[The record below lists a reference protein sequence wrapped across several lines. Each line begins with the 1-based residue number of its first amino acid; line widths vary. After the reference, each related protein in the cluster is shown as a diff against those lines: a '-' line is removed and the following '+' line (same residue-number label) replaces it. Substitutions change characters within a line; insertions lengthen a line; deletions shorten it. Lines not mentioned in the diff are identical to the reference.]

1 MTTSKKVQRPFCAPE
16 TLVFVCRT
24 SPSGLKQRLMNRR
37 KTLILSFLK
46 LGCKCNESNDKG
58 GKFEMKAYI
67 LALDGEPR
75 NHELIPT
82 LKSAGVNVCIISGTT
97 VESAKEHL
105 RGISIL
111 RRERNQLN
119 DFERACA
126 YGHLKMQR
134 EAFSQ
139 GEDWNLFLEDDA
151 VLDKES
157 FENLISKLS
166 ELPKGLT
173 LLGVCGGLAYKK
185 PFNRELNLFRLVENM
200 FNGSHAYIADRDSI
214 GEVIKTS
221 WNLPDYA
228 DRFPRP
234 RKVKMFVLFPFVALQ
249 MKENVPIISR
259 EDGMDSRGRLRKTL
273 SLFFYD
279 IKDFRESHFLSG
291 RTLGY
296 LTSQSKSRKYFLR
309 LPGCRD

>member
-1 MTTSKKVQRPFCAPE
+1 
-16 TLVFVCRT
+16 
-24 SPSGLKQRLMNRR
+24 MN
-37 KTLILSFLK
+37 
-46 LGCKCNESNDKG
+46 
-58 GKFEMKAYI
+58 AYI
-67 LALDGEPR
+67 LALNGEPR
-75 NHELIPT
+75 NHNLIPT
-82 LKSAGVNVCIISGTT
+82 LESAGVNVCIVSGTT

-105 RGISIL
+105 REIPIS
-111 RRERNQLN
+111 RRRGKHLN

-126 YGHLKMQR
+126 YGHLKMQMK
-134 EAFSQ
+134 AFSQ

-157 FENLISKLS
+157 FEDLLNKVAK
-166 ELPKGLT
+166 LPKGFT

-185 PFNRELNLFRLVENM
+185 PFNEELKLFRLFENA

-214 GEVIKTS
+214 REVIQKS
-221 WNLPDYA
+221 RDLPDYA

-234 RKVKMFVLFPFVALQ
+234 RKIKMFVQFPFVALQ

-259 EDGMDSRGRLRKTL
+259 EDGMDSRGSLRKTL
-273 SLFFYD
+273 SLVFHD
-279 IKDFRESHFLSG
+279 IRDLCETHFLSG

-296 LTSQSKSRKYFLR
+296 LMSSPKSRKYLLK